1 LGKLLRAGYQG
12 FIGKQTMRGV
22 ISIIIGIV
30 FIVGGLSGRLVLMGT
45 QSGAALAAV
54 GVVILC
60 VGFFRLKSGA

>member
-1 LGKLLRAGYQG
+1 
-12 FIGKQTMRGV
+12 MRGV